1 LGRLGGGVSMQ
12 FRGSQN
18 ILVEF
23 VLFTLLV
30 TVFSSC
36 ALCQDTPPVNIV
48 PRFRPTPERR
58 APSIRLDVKMV
69 MIPANVTD
77 RDDRPILDLHR
88 ENFHVFEGAIEQ
100 KIESFSIDQAPVSL
114 GIVFD
119 ASGSMR
125 NKIDKSFSAVE
136 QFLKTSLPGDEFFLV
151 QFSDVP
157 KLRIP
162 FTTDTDEIMSS
173 LSLIRP
179 QGWTAMF
186 DAICIAVN
194 QMRFAKNPRRAL
206 LILSDGV
213 DNNSRYSGG
222 EVISLL
228 READVRVYAI
238 GLFDNARYLKKA
250 ADDTGGAM
258 IAIHNL
264 SDLPDAVDKL
274 STQLRSQYVLGYYPV
289 QGQND
294 GKFHK
299 VKVLVSQAASSLKLH
314 TSWRHGYYAPY

>member
-1 LGRLGGGVSMQ
+1 MQ
-12 FRGSQN
+12 FRGSAELL
-18 ILVEF
+18 IRF
-23 VLFTLLV
+23 VLFTLFV
-30 TVFSSC
+30 TVLGVSGF
-36 ALCQDTPPVNIV
+36 CQDAPQVNIV
-48 PRFRPTPERR
+48 PRFRPNPERR
-58 APSIRLDVKMV
+58 EPSIRMDVKMV

-88 ENFHVFEGAIEQ
+88 EDFHLFEGAVEQ

-162 FTTDTDEIMSS
+162 FTPDGNEILAG
-173 LSLIRP
+173 LSLVQP

-194 QMRFAKNPRRAL
+194 QMRFAKNPRKAL
-206 LILSDGV
+206 LILSDGG

-222 EVISLL
+222 EVINLL

-250 ADDTGGAM
+250 ADETGGAV
-258 IAIHNL
+258 ATVHNMN
-264 SDLPDAVDKL
+264 DLPDAVDRL
-274 STQLRSQYVLGYYPV
+274 STQVRSQYLLGYYPV

-299 VKVLVSQAASSLKLH
+299 VKLLLSQAAGSLKLH

>member
-1 LGRLGGGVSMQ
+1 MQ
-12 FRGSQN
+12 FRGSHN
-18 ILVEF
+18 ILAGF
-23 VLFTLLV
+23 VLFTLLI
-30 TVFSSC
+30 TLFGAG
-36 ALCQDTPPVNIV
+36 ALCQDTSPVNIV

-58 APSIRLDVKMV
+58 ESSIRLDVKMV

-77 RDDRPILDLHR
+77 REDRPIMDLHR
-88 ENFHVFEGAIEQ
+88 ENFHVFEDAVEQ

-125 NKIDKSFSAVE
+125 NKIDESFSAVD

-157 KLRIP
+157 KLRVP
-162 FTTDTDEIMSS
+162 FTPDVDEITTS
-173 LSLIRP
+173 LSLVKP

-186 DAICIAVN
+186 DAIYVAVN
-194 QMRFAKNPRRAL
+194 QMRRAKNPRKAL
-206 LILSDGV
+206 LILSDGG

-222 EVISLL
+222 EVINLL

-238 GLFDNARYLKKA
+238 GLFDNAHYLKKA
-250 ADDTGGAM
+250 AEDTGGAM
-258 IAIHNL
+258 VTVHNMN
-264 SDLPDAVDKL
+264 DLPDAIDKL
-274 STQLRSQYVLGYYPV
+274 SIQLRSQYLLGYYPV
-289 QGQND
+289 KVQND

-299 VKVLVSQAASSLKLH
+299 VKVLVSQAAGSLKLH
-314 TSWRHGYYAPY
+314 TSWRHGYYAPD

>member
-1 LGRLGGGVSMQ
+1 MQ
-12 FRGSQN
+12 FPNSQKLLPR
-18 ILVEF
+18 I
-23 VLFTLLV
+23 VLITLLEILL
-30 TVFSSC
+30 S
-36 ALCQDTPPVNIV
+36 AYAICQDAPQVNIA

-58 APSIRLDVKMV
+58 DHAIRLDVKMV

-77 RDDRPILDLHR
+77 RDDRPILDLHK
-88 ENFHVFEGAIEQ
+88 EDFHLFEDTVEQ

-125 NKIDKSFSAVE
+125 NKIDKSFSAVDR
-136 QFLKTSLPGDEFFLV
+136 FLKGSLPGDEFFLV

-157 KLRIP
+157 KLLLP
-162 FTTDTDEIMSS
+162 FTPEADEILSS
-173 LSLIRP
+173 LGLIQP

-186 DAICIAVN
+186 DAICVAVN
-194 QMRFAKNPRRAL
+194 QMRFAKNPRKAL
-206 LILSDGV
+206 LILSDGA

-238 GLFDNARYLKKA
+238 GLFDSARYLKKA
-250 ADDTGGAM
+250 AEETGGAM
-258 IAIHNL
+258 ISVRNV
-264 SDLPDAVDKL
+264 DELPDAVDKL

-289 QGQND
+289 QGHSD

-299 VKVLVSQAASSLKLH
+299 VKLVLSQAAGSLKLH

>member
-1 LGRLGGGVSMQ
+1 MRFCVSY
-12 FRGSQN
+12 N
-18 ILVEF
+18 
-23 VLFTLLV
+23 LLPIPLLPALLA
-30 TVFSSC
+30 TVFGAC
-36 ALCQDTPPVNIV
+36 GLCQDAPQVTIV
-48 PRFRPTPERR
+48 PRVRPTPERR
-58 APSIRLDVKMV
+58 EPAIRFDVKMV

-88 ENFHVFEGAIEQ
+88 EDFHLFEDTVEQ

-119 ASGSMR
+119 ASGSMK

-162 FTTDTDEIMSS
+162 FTPDTDEILAG
-173 LSLIRP
+173 LSLVQP

-186 DAICIAVN
+186 DAIYVAVN
-194 QMRFAKNPRRAL
+194 QMRLAKNPRKAL
-206 LILSDGV
+206 LILSDGG

-222 EVISLL
+222 EVINLL

-238 GLFDNARYLKKA
+238 GLFDNAHYLKKA
-250 ADDTGGAM
+250 ADETGGAM
-258 IAIHNL
+258 VAVRNL
-264 SDLPDAVDKL
+264 DDLPDAVDKL
-274 STQLRSQYVLGYYPV
+274 STQLRSQYLIGYYPV
-289 QGQND
+289 KSQND

-299 VKVLVSQAASSLKLH
+299 VKLLLNQAAGSLKLH

>member
-1 LGRLGGGVSMQ
+1 MQ
-12 FRGSQN
+12 FRDSRK
-18 ILVEF
+18 ILPGF
-23 VLFTLLV
+23 VLLTFV
-30 TVFSSC
+30 VIVFSAC
-36 ALCQDTPPVNIV
+36 ALSQDTPQVNIV
-48 PRFRPTPERR
+48 PRFRPAPERR
-58 APSIRLDVKMV
+58 EPSMRLDVKMV

-88 ENFHVFEGAIEQ
+88 EDFRLFEDTVEQ

-136 QFLKTSLPGDEFFLV
+136 QFLKTSLPGDEYFLV

-162 FTTDTDEIMSS
+162 FTPDVDEILTG
-173 LSLIRP
+173 LSLVQP

-186 DAICIAVN
+186 DAICLAVN
-194 QMRFAKNPRRAL
+194 QMRFAKNPRKAL
-206 LILSDGV
+206 LILSDGG

-222 EVISLL
+222 EVINLL

-238 GLFDNARYLKKA
+238 GLFDNAHYLKRA
-250 ADDTGGAM
+250 ADETGGAM
-258 IAIHNL
+258 VAVHKMD
-264 SDLPDAVDKL
+264 DLPDAIDKL
-274 STQLRSQYVLGYYPV
+274 STQLRSQYLIGYYPIKS
-289 QGQND
+289 QND

-299 VKVLVSQAASSLKLH
+299 VKLLLSQAAASVKLH

>member
-1 LGRLGGGVSMQ
+1 
-12 FRGSQN
+12 
-18 ILVEF
+18 
-23 VLFTLLV
+23 
-30 TVFSSC
+30 
-36 ALCQDTPPVNIV
+36 
-48 PRFRPTPERR
+48 
-58 APSIRLDVKMV
+58 MV

-88 ENFHVFEGAIEQ
+88 EDFHLFEDTVEQ

-119 ASGSMR
+119 ASGSMK

-162 FTTDTDEIMSS
+162 FTPDTDEILAG
-173 LSLIRP
+173 LSLVQP

-186 DAICIAVN
+186 DAIYVAVN
-194 QMRFAKNPRRAL
+194 QMRLAKNPRKAL
-206 LILSDGV
+206 LILSDGG

-222 EVISLL
+222 EVINLL

-238 GLFDNARYLKKA
+238 GLFDNAHYLKKA
-250 ADDTGGAM
+250 ADETGGAM
-258 IAIHNL
+258 VAVRNL
-264 SDLPDAVDKL
+264 DDLPDAVDKL
-274 STQLRSQYVLGYYPV
+274 STQLRSQYLIGYYPV
-289 QGQND
+289 KSQND

-299 VKVLVSQAASSLKLH
+299 VKLLLNQAAGSLKLH

>member
-1 LGRLGGGVSMQ
+1 MQ
-12 FRGSQN
+12 FRGSHN
-18 ILVEF
+18 ILAGF
-23 VLFTLLV
+23 VLFTLLI
-30 TVFSSC
+30 TLFGAG
-36 ALCQDTPPVNIV
+36 ALCQDTSPVNIV

-58 APSIRLDVKMV
+58 ESSIRLDVKMV

-77 RDDRPILDLHR
+77 REDRPIMDLHR
-88 ENFHVFEGAIEQ
+88 ENFHVFEDAVEQ

-125 NKIDKSFSAVE
+125 NKIDESFSAVD

-157 KLRIP
+157 RLRVP
-162 FTTDTDEIMSS
+162 FTPDVDEITTS
-173 LSLIRP
+173 LSLVKP

-186 DAICIAVN
+186 DAIYVAVN
-194 QMRFAKNPRRAL
+194 QMRRAKNPRKAL
-206 LILSDGV
+206 LILSDGG

-222 EVISLL
+222 EVINLL

-238 GLFDNARYLKKA
+238 GLFDNAHYLKKA
-250 ADDTGGAM
+250 AEDTGGAM
-258 IAIHNL
+258 VTVHNMN
-264 SDLPDAVDKL
+264 DLPDAIDKL
-274 STQLRSQYVLGYYPV
+274 SIQLRSQYLLGYYPV
-289 QGQND
+289 KVQND

-299 VKVLVSQAASSLKLH
+299 VKVLVSQAAGSLKLH
-314 TSWRHGYYAPY
+314 TSWRHGYYAPD